1 MAELRSLQ
9 NKIIVDELYVVEGF
23 KTMGLSAGLRKS
35 GRPDFS
41 IVFSDHDCV
50 AAGVFTT
57 NQVKA
62 APVLVDMERLKNNP
76 TKIRAVVTNTAT
88 ANACTG
94 EQGLHN
100 AYQTADM
107 AAAALG
113 IEPEQVLVLST
124 GVIGVQLPMD
134 KIEAGISLVSETL
147 HPNAW
152 SQTAN
157 SIMTTDT
164 RPKAFSIKSKHGY
177 TITGVAKG
185 SGMIAPNMAT
195 MLAIVATDAQIEH
208 TALQTALQTANDQS
222 FNRITV
228 DGDTSTNDTVLL
240 LANGAA
246 GVAPDLEEFTAD
258 LTAVCQELARMIV
271 LDGEGATRFIEIN
284 VTGAASTGEAHQV
297 ANTIAT
303 SPLVKTAFYGGDAN
317 WGRILMAAGRAGVQ
331 IDQTKLS
338 LWFKMRETDNEPL
351 EVVST
356 GTPNDYSEEEATDIF
371 GQDEIEVRLDLG
383 DGSASSTVW
392 TCDLSYGYVS
402 INANYRT

>member
-9 NKIIVDELYVVEGF
+9 NKIIIDELHPVEGF

-41 IVFSDHDCV
+41 IIYSEQDCV

-62 APVLVDMERLKNNP
+62 APVLVDMERLQHNP
-76 TKIRAVVTNTAT
+76 LQIRAVVSNAAI

-100 AYQTADM
+100 AYRTAEM

-113 IEPEQVLVLST
+113 MLPEQVLVLST
-124 GVIGVQLPMD
+124 GVIGVQLPME
-134 KIEAGISLVSETL
+134 KIEAGVSLVSETL

-157 SIMTTDT
+157 AIMTTDT
-164 RPKAFSIKSKHGY
+164 RPKAYSIKSKYGY

-195 MLAIVATDAQIEH
+195 MLSIIATDATIDQE
-208 TALQTALQTANDQS
+208 ALQSALQHANQHS

-240 LANGAA
+240 LANGAS
-246 GVAPDLEEFTAD
+246 GVQADGESFTAE
-258 LTAVCQELARMIV
+258 LTELCQKLARMIV

-284 VTGAASTGEAHQV
+284 VTGATSREDAHQI
-297 ANTIAT
+297 ANTIGT
-303 SPLVKTAFYGGDAN
+303 SALVKTAFYGGDAN
-317 WGRILMAAGRAGVQ
+317 WGRILAAAGRAGVAL
-331 IDQTKLS
+331 DQTRLS
-338 LWFKMRETDNEPL
+338 LWFKMRESDDEPL
-351 EVVST
+351 QVVST
-356 GTPNDYSEEEATDIF
+356 GTPNDYSEAAATDIF
-371 GQDEIEVRLDLG
+371 RQDEIEVRLDLG
-383 DGSASSTVW
+383 TGTEAATVW
-392 TCDLSYGYVS
+392 TCDLSHGYVS
-402 INANYRT
+402 INADYRT